1 MKKQSKTEKTK
12 MQPPEKEMQGEDII
26 KVLKAEHEPLKKL
39 IKIMKDTEKSPT
51 ERSKALEEF
60 GPLLTVHAKAEERVL
75 YEFLKNEVDM
85 PEEGYEGG
93 IEHGLA
99 EQMLDEA
106 KNEDDKNIWSAK
118 VKILAEL
125 VEHHIEEEE
134 GEIFPEFK
142 KNCELEMRKEL
153 TVLYLAEK
161 SNVQR
166 DEKETAKE
174 SAREI
179 PISAQH

>member
-1 MKKQSKTEKTK
+1 MKKQSNTEKVRTPS
-12 MQPPEKEMQGEDII
+12 QEKEMQDEDII

-39 IKIMKDTEKSPT
+39 IKIMKDTEKSQS
-51 ERSKALEEF
+51 ERSKAFDEF
-60 GPLLTVHAKAEERVL
+60 APLLIVHAKAEERVL

-85 PEEGYEGG
+85 PEEGYEGDV
-93 IEHGLA
+93 EHGLA

-106 KNEDDKNIWSAK
+106 KSEDDDHVWSAK

-134 GEIFPEFK
+134 GEIFAEFK
-142 KNCELEMRKEL
+142 KKCELEMRKEL
-153 TVLYLAEK
+153 TALYLAEK

-166 DEKETAKE
+166 DEKDSAKE
-174 SAREI
+174 TAREI
-179 PISAQH
+179 PISAPH